1 MQFVDTLEDSTPRPA
16 RRFRA
21 AHGGPAPVI
30 KLATGF
36 LLAGL
41 IACSSDD
48 KTGDVPSAAG
58 SSTANGGAGGGGGGT
73 GAAPG
78 GGSSAKGPLGN
89 FTISL
94 NPAVEDEP
102 AYTSIFGKVYGGPYP
117 TDVIETVIASD
128 ANCTVYKYSL
138 HACFDPSC
146 TGEQTCVAENVCEA
160 KPSPVS
166 VGDVSIVGVGDSSL
180 KLSATN
186 LNYQYPLDVPYPGI
200 SEGEPITLTGSGG
213 AFAAFT
219 ISAEG
224 VAPIATSES
233 SYLIANDQPLTL
245 TWTPGAAS
253 VDAEVT
259 ATLNISKHGGSAG
272 YMQCTTTDSGT
283 LTIAADVL
291 KALVGLGVA
300 GFPELLLKRS
310 TRGEATVAAGTI
322 ALDVEA
328 VAKPPLNIEGYCSCF
343 NDSDCG
349 SCSDKTRTSCDS
361 LKRLCKTP

>member
-1 MQFVDTLEDSTPRPA
+1 MLFVDTFLAPTPGPA
-16 RRFRA
+16 RRLRA
-21 AHGGPAPVI
+21 AHRGLAPVI
-30 KLATGF
+30 KLANSF

-41 IACSSDD
+41 IACSSDQKPAD
-48 KTGDVPSAAG
+48 APSAAG
-58 SSTANGGAGGGGGGT
+58 SAADGGANGGT
-73 GAAPG
+73 GAASAG
-78 GGSSAKGPLGN
+78 GTSAGGQLGT
-89 FTISL
+89 FTIAL

-102 AYTSIFGKVYGGPYP
+102 AYTSIFGKVYGGAYP

-128 ANCTVYKYSL
+128 ANCTVFKYSL
-138 HACFDPSC
+138 HACYDPSC
-146 TGEQTCVAENVCEA
+146 TGDQTCVAENVCVP

-166 VGDVSIVGVGDSSL
+166 VGDVTIAGVGASSL
-180 KLSATN
+180 KLTATN
-186 LNYQYPLDVPYPGI
+186 LNYQYPLDLPYPGI
-200 SEGEPITLTGSGG
+200 SEGEPVTLTGSGG

-219 ISAEG
+219 ISTEG
-224 VAPIATSES
+224 VAPIATSDS
-233 SYLIANDQPLTL
+233 SYLVSNDQPLTL
-245 TWTPGAAS
+245 TWTPGASS
-253 VDAEVT
+253 VNAEVT

-272 YMQCTTTDSGT
+272 YMLCTTIDSGT

-310 TRGEATVAAGTI
+310 THGEATVAAGTI
-322 ALDVEA
+322 ALEVEA

>member
-1 MQFVDTLEDSTPRPA
+1 MHFVHALAASTPGPA
-16 RRFRA
+16 PCLRA
-21 AHGGPAPVI
+21 AHGGLAPVI
-30 KLATGF
+30 KLATSF

-48 KTGDVPSAAG
+48 KPGDPPAAAG
-58 SSTANGGAGGGGGGT
+58 TSAANGGASGGT
-73 GAAPG
+73 GAASG
-78 GGSSAKGPLGN
+78 GGTSAGGKIGT
-89 FTISL
+89 FTIAL

-102 AYTSIFGKVYGGPYP
+102 AYTSIFGKVYGGAYP

-138 HACFDPSC
+138 QACYEPSC
-146 TGEQTCVAENVCEA
+146 TGDQTCVAKNVCA
-160 KPSPVS
+160 PKPPPVS
-166 VGDVSIVGVGDSSL
+166 VGEVSIAGVGASSL
-180 KLSATN
+180 KLTATN
-186 LNYQYPLDVPYPGI
+186 LNYQYPLDLPYPGI
-200 SEGEPITLTGSGG
+200 GEGEPVTLTGSGG

-219 ISAEG
+219 ISAQG
-224 VAPIATSES
+224 VAPIATSDS
-233 SYLIANDQPLTL
+233 SYLISNDQPLTV
-245 TWTPGAAS
+245 TWTPGASS

-272 YMQCTTTDSGT
+272 YMLCTTTDSGT

-291 KALVGLGVA
+291 KALVDLGVA

-310 TRGEATVAAGTI
+310 THGEATVAAGTI

-349 SCSDKTRTSCDS
+349 SCSDKTKTSCDS
-361 LKRLCKTP
+361 LKRVCKIP